1 MMMGDKV
8 CEMRLVV
15 GNKLREVV
23 VIGKIALI

>member
-1 MMMGDKV
+1 MGDKV